1 MNPINKI
8 HTQLTDFAPNTEAK
22 NLEIDKNSLNE
33 KGKIAAEHVEANLG
47 GNEIKKNIK
56 SEVHRKVNSENFAN
70 NLSATPTKSRIPKD
84 ASPPPAVGNAVQS
97 RIPKNTV
104 PMPDAVNAVKSR
116 VPKDTDSASLG
127 SNAVASIMPEA
138 IISEVGINLA
148 KTFGLTEDEHTKFTS
163 NFGDEAINLKKEYDL
178 SDREITAIRIYTNN
192 DYFPKINNQFRNLP
206 LDKVDITNSQ
216 ELCSAGVTDACLAEI
231 IVSLVSGMKKL
242 PPAHLDDAYIQ
253 GLGRMVNLR
262 GDLDSYQEG
271 VEITTHSFTSSSIST
286 MELTGENWWNIKSHM
301 AVIRQRVGG
310 NGRDISAFSEY
321 PGEKEICFLPN
332 TLFKILYRSEEVDTP
347 PGYSVENREMA
358 VDYNENTEKF
368 RKKIFIVMQEI
379 GSV

>member
-1 MNPINKI
+1 MLIYHEDLNDMNPINKI

-33 KGKIAAEHVEANLG
+33 KEKIATEHVEANLG

-70 NLSATPTKSRIPKD
+70 NLSAALT
-84 ASPPPAVGNAVQS
+84 
-97 RIPKNTV
+97 
-104 PMPDAVNAVKSR
+104 KSR
-116 VPKDTDSASLG
+116 VPKKTDTASPDS
-127 SNAVASIMPEA
+127 NTETSIIPET
-138 IISEVGINLA
+138 IISKVSENLA
-148 KTFGLTEDEHTKFTS
+148 DIFGLTEDEHTKFTS
-163 NFGDEAINLKKEYDL
+163 NFSGEAKNLKKEYDL

-192 DYFPKINNQFRNLP
+192 DYFSKINNQFRNLP

-216 ELCSAGVTDACLAEI
+216 ALCSAGVTDACLAEI

-262 GDLDSYQEG
+262 NDLDSYQEG
-271 VEITTHSFTSSSIST
+271 VEITTQSFTSSSVST
-286 MELTGENWWNIKSHM
+286 TELTGENWWNIKSHM
-301 AVIRQRVGG
+301 AVIRQRVEG

-321 PGEKEICFLPN
+321 PGEKEVCFLPN
-332 TLFKILYRSEEVDTP
+332 TRFKILYRSEEVDTP
-347 PGYSVENREMA
+347 PGHSTKNPEMA
-358 VDYNENTEKF
+358 ADYNEQTEKF

-379 GSV
+379 ESV